1 MNGSIGS
8 GWTGGRSGAGSEN
21 NSPRCGCCC
30 FSGELLVSYCLIYII
45 IKMEPKLLSLDAA
58 ATKTEQLYR
67 VQERDSL
74 TGIAFKFSMK

>member
-1 MNGSIGS
+1 
-8 GWTGGRSGAGSEN
+8 
-21 NSPRCGCCC
+21 
-30 FSGELLVSYCLIYII
+30 
-45 IKMEPKLLSLDAA
+45 MEPKLLSLDAA